1 MSARGPANSVKPN
14 QATIS
19 SYFYRSYEIMKVKD
33 KIRAKLAVF
42 LTVLSAF
49 GAYLIAKF
57 SRREYDH
64 IWDTEAAT
72 VKPDFDKKKPLS

>member
-1 MSARGPANSVKPN
+1 
-14 QATIS
+14 
-19 SYFYRSYEIMKVKD
+19 MKVKD